1 MKFMCSW
8 KVASKDWIAVT
19 DAFRGLT
26 ATQRA
31 DVGPDVKLIGRW
43 HDMCA
48 RTGVLIL
55 ESDSATG
62 VQKYLH
68 QWNSMMDVSV
78 VPVLDDEESAQALN
92 EIAMARG

>member
-8 KVASKDWIAVT
+8 EITSKDWIAIT

-31 DVGPDVKLIGRW
+31 DVGPDVKFIGRW
-43 HDMCA
+43 HDISA
-48 RTGVLIL
+48 RKGVMIL

-62 VQKYLH
+62 VQKYMN
-68 QWNSMMDVSV
+68 QWNSMLDVSV
-78 VPVLDDEESAQALN
+78 VPVLEDEECAQALN

>member
-1 MKFMCSW
+1 
-8 KVASKDWIAVT
+8 
-19 DAFRGLT
+19 
-26 ATQRA
+26 
-31 DVGPDVKLIGRW
+31 
-43 HDMCA
+43 MCA

-62 VQKYLH
+62 VQKYIN
-68 QWNSMMDVSV
+68 QWNSMLDVSV